1 MNKRLWNLK
10 LTATDDYGE
19 TTIERVSNEV
29 GAQLL
34 RGLMYGP
41 GSSDYKHVL
50 AAVER
55 IRTRRDDHSLAA

>member
-1 MNKRLWNLK
+1 MNTRLWNLK

-19 TTIERVSNEV
+19 TTIERVSDEV
-29 GAQLL
+29 GTQIL

-50 AAVER
+50 TAVER
-55 IRTRRDDHSLAA
+55 TRERRGGRSLAA